1 MLSFSY
7 YRKRPCSG
15 PYKGPE
21 AVLQLMTM
29 KQPLIAWFHLRN
41 MVRLFQP
48 AVRAAQRSCKGT
60 EGPVT
65 DCEAVHSQS
74 RTSHFQIWYVRVCP
88 SVPALTGTRGPV
100 IDREAVSLI
109 KGSDA
114 AHTRH
119 QWAYQESLLFIPSV
133 EWASIASLLNS
144 ACSYRVEIS
153 HGVTVSPLSS
163 AGAFNILMM
172 IISLILN

>member
-1 MLSFSY
+1 M
-7 YRKRPCSG
+7 
-15 PYKGPE
+15 
-21 AVLQLMTM
+21 
-29 KQPLIAWFHLRN
+29 
-41 MVRLFQP
+41 
-48 AVRAAQRSCKGT
+48 
-60 EGPVT
+60 
-65 DCEAVHSQS
+65 
-74 RTSHFQIWYVRVCP
+74 RVCP

-119 QWAYQESLLFIPSV
+119 LWAYQESLLFIPSV